1 MDIAGYNAN
10 MTKIHKSKNREAWE
24 QWDWVWHFSAYSFL
38 ILNIIFVYNSE
49 PRITNFPFFLLLS
62 VALGLWYIPF
72 ITISNLRIWNNPI
85 RGALYLIPGWIIW
98 GGLLSLAADSLVLIG
113 IFFPLIFSR
122 FPIRWSI
129 GITIFQTLGLYVLYI
144 MLYPTENWFAI
155 LMIILGMLIISTI
168 IAAFITSII
177 KQSTDRQRLIDEL
190 TRSRANLMKVER
202 EAGQLTER
210 QRIARDIHDSLAQHF
225 TSIIMHLSAAK
236 HSNAESVQ
244 STVQQAENAARE
256 GLNEIR
262 RIVWDM
268 QPEQFEKASLVEAV
282 EELAARW
289 SAENNIQVK
298 MKVTGNPR
306 NLTSST
312 ETALLRISQEAMHNI
327 KKHAQSKNV
336 NITFSF
342 MEDMF
347 VMDIAD
353 DGLGFDHSKIKNG
366 FGMKTMRDRAEELH
380 GTLTIESEPGTGTA
394 IAVSIPIAKEHDD

>member
-1 MDIAGYNAN
+1 
-10 MTKIHKSKNREAWE
+10 MTKTQKNKTPNAWQ
-24 QWDWVWHFSAYSFL
+24 QWDWVWHFSTYSFL
-38 ILNIIFVYNSE
+38 ILNIIFAYSSE
-49 PRITNFPFFLLLS
+49 PRILNFSSFLVLS

-72 ITISNLRIWNNPI
+72 ITVSNLRIWYNPK
-85 RGALYLIPGWIIW
+85 RGALYLILGWVIW

-129 GITIFQTLGLYVLYI
+129 AITIFQSFSLYIFYIVFYPTQNWLAILIITLGL
-144 MLYPTENWFAI
+144 
-155 LMIILGMLIISTI
+155 MIISILIG
-168 IAAFITSII
+168 AFITSII
-177 KQSTDRQRLIDEL
+177 RQSTDRQHLIDEL

-225 TSIIMHLSAAK
+225 TSIIMHLSATK
-236 HSNAESVQ
+236 HSKPESVQ
-244 STVQQAENAARE
+244 SAVQQAENAARE

-289 SAENNIQVK
+289 STENNIQVK

-306 NLTSST
+306 PLTSSA

-327 KKHAQSKNV
+327 KKHAQAKNV

-342 MEDMF
+342 MEDIF

-353 DGLGFDHSKIKNG
+353 DGLGFEPSKIKNG
-366 FGMKTMRDRAEELH
+366 FGMKTMRDRAEELS
-380 GTLTIESEPGTGTA
+380 GTLTIESEQGTGTA
-394 IAVSIPIAKEHDD
+394 IAVSIPISEENDD

>member
-1 MDIAGYNAN
+1 M
-10 MTKIHKSKNREAWE
+10 MTKLQKNRNPEAWE
-24 QWDWVWHFSAYSFL
+24 QWDWVWHFSAYVFL
-38 ILNIIFVYNSE
+38 ILNIIFVYSGD
-49 PRITNFPFFLLLS
+49 PRTLNFSFFLVLS

-72 ITISNLRIWNNPI
+72 ITISTLRFWDNPK
-85 RGALYLIPGWIIW
+85 RGVLYLLLGWIIW
-98 GGLLSLAADSLVLIG
+98 SGLLSLAADSLVLIG

-129 GITIFQTLGLYVLYI
+129 GITIFQALSLYVLYI
-144 MLYPTENWFAI
+144 MLYPTEHWFAI
-155 LMIILGMLIISTI
+155 LMIILGVLIISI
-168 IAAFITSII
+168 IIGAFITSII
-177 KQSTDRQRLIDEL
+177 KQSADRQRLIDDL

-236 HSNAESVQ
+236 HSNPQAIQ
-244 STVQQAENAARE
+244 SAVQQAENAARE
-256 GLNEIR
+256 GLGEIR

-298 MKVTGNPR
+298 MKVTGHPR
-306 NLTSST
+306 FLTSSI

-327 KKHAQSKNV
+327 KKHAQAKNV
-336 NITFSF
+336 NITCSF
-342 MEDMF
+342 MENIF

-353 DGLGFDHSKIKNG
+353 DGLGFEPPKIKNG
-366 FGMKTMRDRAEELH
+366 FGMKTMRDRAEELG
-380 GTLTIESEPGTGTA
+380 GTLTIESEQGTGTA
-394 IAVSIPIAKEHDD
+394 IAVSIPITEENAD

>member
-1 MDIAGYNAN
+1 MK
-10 MTKIHKSKNREAWE
+10 TQKSKNPEAWE
-24 QWDWVWHFSAYSFL
+24 QWDWVWHFSTYSFI
-38 ILNIIFVYNSE
+38 ILNILFVYNSE
-49 PRITNFPFFLLLS
+49 PRITNFFFFLVLS
-62 VALGLWYIPF
+62 ALLGLWYIPF
-72 ITISNLRIWNNPI
+72 VNVLTLRVWENPI

-98 GGLLSLAADSLVLIG
+98 GGLISLAADSLLLIG

-129 GITIFQTLGLYVLYI
+129 GITSFQTLGLYVLYI

-155 LMIILGMLIISTI
+155 LMIILGLLIISTLI
-168 IAAFITSII
+168 GAFITSII
-177 KQSTDRQRLIDEL
+177 KQSADRQHLIDEL
-190 TRSRANLMKVER
+190 TRSRANLMKAER
-202 EAGQLTER
+202 EAGRLNER
-210 QRIARDIHDSLAQHF
+210 QRLARDIHDSVAQHF

-236 HSNAESVQ
+236 HSNPELVQ
-244 STVQQAENAARE
+244 SAVQQSENAARE

-306 NLTSST
+306 NLTSTT

-327 KKHAQSKNV
+327 KKHAQAKNV

-342 MEDMF
+342 MEDIF

-353 DGLGFDHSKIKNG
+353 DGLGFESSQIKNG
-366 FGMKTMRDRAEELH
+366 FGMKTMRDRAEELN
-380 GTLTIESEPGTGTA
+380 GTLTIESEQGTGTA
-394 IAVSIPIAKEHDD
+394 IAVSIPVAEENDD

>member
-1 MDIAGYNAN
+1 MK
-10 MTKIHKSKNREAWE
+10 MQKRKKTEAWE
-24 QWDWVWHFSAYSFL
+24 QWDWVWHFSTYSFL
-38 ILNIIFVYNSE
+38 ILNIIFVSNSE
-49 PRITNFPFFLLLS
+49 SRIVNFPIFLVLS
-62 VALGLWYIPF
+62 IALGLWYIPF
-72 ITISNLRIWNNPI
+72 VNVSTLRVWENPI

-98 GGLLSLAADSLVLIG
+98 GGLISLAADSLLLIG

-129 GITIFQTLGLYVLYI
+129 GITSFQTLGLYVLYI
-144 MLYPTENWFAI
+144 MFYPTDNWFAM
-155 LMIILGMLIISTI
+155 LMIILGLLIISTLI
-168 IAAFITSII
+168 GAFITSII
-177 KQSTDRQRLIDEL
+177 KQSAERQHLIDEL

-202 EAGQLTER
+202 EAGRLNER
-210 QRIARDIHDSLAQHF
+210 QRLARDIHDSVAQHF

-236 HSNAESVQ
+236 HSNPELVQ
-244 STVQQAENAARE
+244 SAVQQAENAARE

-306 NLTSST
+306 NLTSPT

-327 KKHAQSKNV
+327 KKHAQAKNV

-353 DGLGFDHSKIKNG
+353 DGNGFELSKIQNG
-366 FGMKTMRDRAEELH
+366 FGMKTMRDRAEELS
-380 GTLTIESEPGTGTA
+380 GTLTIESEQGTGTA
-394 IAVSIPIAKEHDD
+394 IAVSIPIAEKNDD